1 MSPLA
6 DNHNSDASS
15 ALKIGT
21 DDLHRHVEESI
32 DWRANLEDL
41 GAYEQFLAK
50 ICYFLPPADR
60 LIEQH
65 LGGAENWFQTRRTAA
80 WAEADLREL
89 VAGHPD
95 STQVA
100 SRNEETSANDLYQW
114 VEGAADA
121 AGILYVLEGST
132 MGSLFLCNLACTNF
146 DSPVDAPVKYLSA
159 YGKETARRW
168 QDTKLWLDRFLS
180 TENEIATAI
189 SAARMMFQIYGGQLS
204 CRT

>member
-21 DDLHRHVEESI
+21 DDLHRQVEESI
-32 DWRANLEDL
+32 DWRANLEDIA
-41 GAYEQFLAK
+41 AYEQFLSK

-60 LIEQH
+60 IIQQY
-65 LGGAENWFQTRRTAA
+65 LGVSENWFETRRTAA
-80 WAEADLREL
+80 WAQADLREL
-89 VAGHPD
+89 VAARSD
-95 STQVA
+95 SEYA
-100 SRNEETSANDLYQW
+100 ESSNEEVPAEDLYQW
-114 VEGAADA
+114 VEGSADA

-180 TENEIATAI
+180 TENEIAAAI